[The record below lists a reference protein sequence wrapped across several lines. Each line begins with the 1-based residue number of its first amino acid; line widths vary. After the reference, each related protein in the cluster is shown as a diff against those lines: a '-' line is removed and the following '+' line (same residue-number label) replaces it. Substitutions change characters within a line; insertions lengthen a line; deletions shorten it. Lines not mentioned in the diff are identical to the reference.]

1 LSFNHKIRSSI
12 IIILKIEVS
21 PRQPPGTPFSNLE
34 KGPKSEEN
42 DPLPRYQK
50 ACCRPATAEDD

>member
-42 DPLPRYQK
+42 DPPLSESLLQ
-50 ACCRPATAEDD
+50 ACHSRR